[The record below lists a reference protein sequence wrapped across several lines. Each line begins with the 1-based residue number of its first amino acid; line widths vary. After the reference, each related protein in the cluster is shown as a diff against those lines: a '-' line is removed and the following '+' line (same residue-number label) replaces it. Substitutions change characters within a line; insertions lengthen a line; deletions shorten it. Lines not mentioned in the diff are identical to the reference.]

1 MIIWLASYPKSG
13 NTWVRFFLKS
23 YLSSPDKNLSLESD
37 INDNF
42 YIKNFP
48 SIKLLDEM
56 KIDYLK
62 LPNIVKNWLPMQDFI
77 NLNNKT
83 NFLKTHNAMC
93 TINNYP
99 FTNINNTLGAI
110 YIVRDPRDIAVSY
123 ADFLQISQEKVV
135 DNMISSQHGEYPEV
149 KGKSFHLTITGSWSD
164 HYNSWK
170 NYKGKKIIIIKYE
183 DLISKTYETFSKII
197 KYLNSVNKVIFDE
210 KRIKFSIEQTNFQNL
225 RKLEEKEGFT
235 EKGLGKFFFRK
246 GKIESWKQ
254 ELSIDLVKIIEK
266 KFEKEMLELKY
277 L

>member
-23 YLSSPDKNLSLESD
+23 YLSSPGKNLSLKSD

-149 KGKSFHLTITGSWSD
+149 KGKSFHLTISGTWSD

-183 DLISKTYETFSKII
+183 DLISKSYETFSKII
-197 KYLNSVNKVIFDE
+197 KYLSNIDKIVFDE
-210 KRIKFSIEQTNFQNL
+210 KKIKFSIEQTNFQNL
-225 RKLEEKEGFT
+225 RKLEEKEGFS
-235 EKGLGKFFFRK
+235 EKGKGNFFFRK
-246 GKIESWKQ
+246 GKIGSWKE
-254 ELSIDLVKIIEK
+254 ELSNDLVKIIEK
-266 KFEKEMLELKY
+266 KFKKEMLELGY

>member
-183 DLISKTYETFSKII
+183 DLISKTYETFSKIM
-197 KYLNSVNKVIFDE
+197 KYLNNVNKIIFDE
-210 KRIKFSIEQTNFQNL
+210 KKIKFSIEQTNFQNL

-246 GKIESWKQ
+246 GKIGSWKQ
-254 ELSIDLVKIIEK
+254 ELSIDLIKIIEK